1 MTSSCA
7 ESRKAA
13 YIDAAIFVLLMYFLT
28 VHTGLVFAV
37 SVTEVFMNRPDSF
50 ILWLLNRWSWKNK
63 WVKVAGTA
71 KTQV

>member
-13 YIDAAIFVLLMYFLT
+13 YIDAATFVWCMYFLT

-37 SVTEVFMNRPDSF
+37 SVTEVFRNQPDSF
-50 ILWLLNRWSWKNK
+50 ILLVTEQVELEEQESKSCWSC
-63 WVKVAGTA
+63 
-71 KTQV
+71 